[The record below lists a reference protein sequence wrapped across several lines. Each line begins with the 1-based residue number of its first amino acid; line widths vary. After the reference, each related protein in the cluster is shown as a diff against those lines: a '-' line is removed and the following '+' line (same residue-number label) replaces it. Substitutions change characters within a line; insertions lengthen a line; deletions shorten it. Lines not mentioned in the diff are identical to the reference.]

1 MSQYEAK
8 DLPFA
13 QDTLSGI
20 SQKTLEIHHDKLYV
34 GYVNKKNEIQGK
46 LDAISAD
53 DLANA
58 NATYSPFRELK
69 SEETFA
75 VNAVYLHEYYFANLG
90 GDGKPSGALLDRIK
104 QDFGSYEQWER
115 VFKAA
120 GLAAR
125 GWVVTVWDTHEERL
139 RIYTGDTHNQ
149 GGVWGAI
156 PLITLDVFEHAY
168 FIDFGSDR
176 KAYIEAYTQNLGWN
190 NANARY
196 AKFVFRS

>member
-1 MSQYEAK
+1 MSTYEAK
-8 DLPFA
+8 VLPFA
-13 QDTLSGI
+13 KDTLPGI

-34 GYVNKKNEIQGK
+34 GYVNKKNEIQDK
-46 LDAISAD
+46 LDAVSAE

-58 NATYSPFRELK
+58 NATYSPFRALK

-90 GDGKPSGALLDRIK
+90 GDGTPSGALMHRME
-104 QDFGSYEQWER
+104 QDFDSYGQWETL
-115 VFKAA
+115 FKAA

-156 PLITLDVFEHAY
+156 PLVTLDVFEHAY

-176 KAYIEAYTQNLGWN
+176 KSYIDAYMANLNWD

-196 AKFVFRS
+196 AKFGPRT

>member
-1 MSQYEAK
+1 MPTYEAK
-8 DLPFA
+8 VLAFA
-13 QDTLSGI
+13 KDALSGI

-34 GYVNKKNEIQGK
+34 GYVNKKNEIQDK
-46 LDAISAD
+46 LDAVSD
-53 DLANA
+53 GELAHA
-58 NATYSPFRELK
+58 NATYSPFRALK
-69 SEETFA
+69 AEETFA

-90 GDGKPSGALLDRIK
+90 GNGEPSGALMERIAS
-104 QDFGSYEQWER
+104 DFGSYEQWEKH
-115 VFKAA
+115 FKAA

-176 KAYIEAYTQNLGWN
+176 KSYIDAYMANLNWE
-190 NANARY
+190 NANARF
-196 AKFVFRS
+196 AKFAPRS